1 MRRMKIV
8 LLLAVPLCWIVY
20 WVGTAQIAERYVG
33 PWLEARP
40 IGDAQLAHGGLSMAG
55 FPHRFDLSVTRP
67 QLFDI
72 SGYGWSAPSM
82 RMEAASYWP
91 QDVTLRLPG
100 TQQLH
105 LPDDTVTVTSARLD
119 GGARLRPLN
128 RLGLDALRL
137 DAEQLHLESRRGWTA
152 GIGAGTVRMRRA
164 DGSGRHHDLT
174 AEAQDIIVPA
184 ALAGRAVP
192 ARIDHAA
199 LDARLE
205 FARPLDMD
213 AADGVP
219 PVVGLELHEGR
230 LAWGRVELRAAGA
243 LDVDAEGLPD
253 GQITLGITHWRDLLD
268 LVEAAEL
275 LTGTQL
281 ALAERALQSLEDR
294 SGSENTVEAPLTL
307 ADGMIRLGPVPLAPI
322 PRL

>member
-1 MRRMKIV
+1 MRRMKIA
-8 LLLAVPLCWIVY
+8 LLLVVPLCWIAY
-20 WVGTAQIAERYVG
+20 WVGTAQITERYVG
-33 PWLEARP
+33 PWLDARP
-40 IGDAQLAHGGLSMAG
+40 VGDAQLAHGGLSVAG
-55 FPHRFDLSVTRP
+55 FPHRFDMSVTRP
-67 QLFDI
+67 QFFDI

-82 RMEAASYWP
+82 NLEAASYWP

-119 GGARLRPLN
+119 GGARLRPLK
-128 RLGLDALRL
+128 RLGLDTLRL
-137 DAEQLHLESRRGWTA
+137 DAEQLRLESRRGWTA
-152 GIGAGTVRMRRA
+152 SISAGELRMRRA
-164 DGSGRHHDLT
+164 DGAGRVHDLT
-174 AEAQDIIVPA
+174 AQAWEITPP
-184 ALAGRAVP
+184 AGRAVP

-199 LDARLE
+199 LDAQVT

-213 AADGVP
+213 AADGLP
-219 PVVGLELHEGR
+219 SVVGLELHEGQ
-230 LAWGRVELRAAGA
+230 LAWGQIELRASGT
-243 LDVDAEGLPD
+243 LEVDAAGLPE
-253 GQITLGITHWRDLLD
+253 GQITLRITQWRDLLD
-268 LVEAAEL
+268 LVETADM